1 MMNIKQLPN
10 RLELSF
16 WNVTIHLLSQSA
28 WLRSMVPWLY
38 RSIGLRWSAFSRAFE
53 LRLALLWAGAGLLLG
68 FVGGVLVAL
77 PLY

>member
-1 MMNIKQLPN
+1 
-10 RLELSF
+10 
-16 WNVTIHLLSQSA
+16 
-28 WLRSMVPWLY
+28 MVPWLY